1 MLEPIQLSDVS
12 SARRTIL
19 PLPAGEGWGEGESFG
34 SESVAGSWREHKIT
48 KRTQIKSH
56 NQLSINEKRKN
67 RLASFSKTNPNSLT
81 RQLNRGPLAP
91 SRAVF
96 GSLAEHSGHSGCAAA
111 LRLPTAK
118 LTLTAKLASKTNRN
132 KTKTNQFFHRTG
144 SRLIHRH
151 NHDGH
156 SQPPYGVPRLLKP
169 NQGCPRLLKGENKN
183 YFFVPSLNT
192 ENSCRFRKPME
203 GYGRPP
209 WGEGFLNVYPAYSG
223 LRRFLA
229 LN

>member
-1 MLEPIQLSDVS
+1 MPMYYRPFRMPLKSTHKMLEPIQLSDVS
-12 SARRTIL
+12 SARRTIP
-19 PLPAGEGWGEGESFG
+19 PLPAGEGWGDGESFG

-48 KRTQIKSH
+48 KRTQIKIH
-56 NQLSINEKRKN
+56 NSFSINEKRKN
-67 RLASFSKTNPNSLT
+67 RFASFSKTNPNSLT

-91 SRAVF
+91 SRVVF
-96 GSLAEHSGHSGCAAA
+96 GALAEHSGCAAP

-118 LTLTAKLASKTNRN
+118 LTSKTNRN

-156 SQPPYGVPRLLKP
+156 SQPPNGVPRLF
-169 NQGCPRLLKGENKN
+169 KGKNKN
-183 YFFVPSLNT
+183 HFFMPSLKT
-192 ENSCRFRKPME
+192 ENSCRFRKPAE

-209 WGEGFLNVYPAYSG
+209 GEVSQRLPRLHGASTLFCSQLK
-223 LRRFLA
+223 
-229 LN
+229 